1 MVSQSWV
8 KLGVLLGVLRGV
20 GRAASR
26 LDLTL
31 PATPQGLKRSHHKK
45 WLSSPQSLRVQ
56 HLHPWT
62 CRYLEGDSG
71 LLLQEL
77 GRLGPDG

>member
-26 LDLTL
+26 LGLTL
-31 PATPQGLKRSHHKK
+31 PTTQGLKRSHPKK
-45 WLSSPQSLRVQ
+45 RLSNLQSLRVK

-62 CRYLEGDSG
+62 CKYLEGDSG
-71 LLLQEL
+71 LLMQEL